1 MFNTI
6 EKYIKSIKR
15 MKENQD
21 KLDLYHK
28 IRNNRNKDKKIPSVI
43 QNCRKEDL

>member
-6 EKYIKSIKR
+6 EKFIKSIKR

-21 KLDLYHK
+21 KLDLYRK
-28 IRNNRNKDKKIPSVI
+28 IRNNCNRDKKIPGRL
-43 QNCRKEDL
+43 QNCREETL